1 MTSKKILGNPRAN
14 LPTMRV
20 AARAIQRFGP
30 MTTDDLISL
39 LRPPEYVEG
48 SSGAL
53 EETLTVANWLGL
65 ITESNAAVPKRQL
78 GAELAESDAWFD
90 SPAAFALIV
99 LNRLLADPTGTEIAE
114 LIPWFLA
121 QDWRRKVDWS
131 RDTYS
136 KARIENQ
143 NPQATAFFDRWMVP
157 LGLASPSSEAPN
169 PANALS
175 WIVQSMPGRHSGIGF
190 VERVAERLP
199 TGPAH
204 PLALQHLVGE
214 DPPQPGE
221 VFPSVAF
228 ALLQLE
234 QRRRLRLERDD
245 DAVGE
250 GRLIFKELVEG
261 GYANVTHVE
270 VPDA

>member
-1 MTSKKILGNPRAN
+1 MTAKKILGNPRAN

-20 AARAIQRFGP
+20 AARAIHRFGP
-30 MTTDDLISL
+30 MTTDELIAL

-48 SSGAL
+48 SPSAV
-53 EETLTVANWLGL
+53 EETLTVAKWLDL
-65 ITESNAAVPKRQL
+65 ITENDAAVPKLQL
-78 GAELAESDAWFD
+78 GSGLEESDVWFE

-99 LNRLLADPTGTEIAE
+99 LDQLLGDPNGTEIAE

-131 RDTYS
+131 HDDFSR
-136 KARIENQ
+136 ARIENQ

-157 LGLASPSSEAPN
+157 LGLASPSTEAPN
-169 PANALS
+169 PVNALS
-175 WIVQSMPGRHSGIGF
+175 WIVQSMPGRHSGIRF

-204 PLALQHLVGE
+204 PAALQRLVGE
-214 DPPQPGE
+214 DAPQPGE

-234 QRRRLRLERDD
+234 HRGRLGLDRDD

-250 GRLIFKELVEG
+250 GRLIFEELVEG
-261 GYANVTHVE
+261 GYSNVTHVE
-270 VPDA
+270 VRDV